1 MRPPITGPS
10 ASAGTQTSVQGRTWC
25 CTRCTFLDGWCHCP
39 CRGPDRRTHHRDTGR
54 RQRSRT
60 AITGNCRAQA
70 CGGLSPG
77 TQVVFNLFTTAANG
91 CTQPLPTERGLEVVV
106 RGSVREQVRWWGR
119 EVGQQVGQ
127 RGGLRWGAVVHAV
140 LRRTPLVPVPEHWL
154 SLFHRPAA
162 QWVLHA
168 VPAIARRGGA
178 SRGSSSRG
186 PSQEVPVISDRSGRR
201 VVVPPGGLR
210 CTSSVVGGG

>member
-1 MRPPITGPS
+1 MAVHGRSRPRGVPCCRTTHQRCNCRYTPCTGPRRWSPPRNICFRRSTGQRRNRCCMRPPITGPS

-25 CTRCTFLDGWCHCP
+25 CTRCTFLDRWCLCP
-39 CRGPDRRTHHRDTGR
+39 CRGPDRWTHHRDAGR
-54 RQRSRT
+54 RQRSRAT
-60 AITGNCRAQA
+60 VTENCRAQT
-70 CGGLSPG
+70 CGGPSPG
-77 TQVVFNLFTTAANG
+77 TQVVFNLLTSAANG

-154 SLFHRPAA
+154 SLFH
-162 QWVLHA
+162 
-168 VPAIARRGGA
+168 
-178 SRGSSSRG
+178 
-186 PSQEVPVISDRSGRR
+186 
-201 VVVPPGGLR
+201 
-210 CTSSVVGGG
+210 